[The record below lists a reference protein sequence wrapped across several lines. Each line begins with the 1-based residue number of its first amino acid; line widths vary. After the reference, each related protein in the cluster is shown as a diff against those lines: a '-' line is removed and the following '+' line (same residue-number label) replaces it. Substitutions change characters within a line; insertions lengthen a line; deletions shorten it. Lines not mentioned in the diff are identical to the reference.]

1 MKLSPSESAEDLK
14 PNRYKWLS
22 LLVMALALAI
32 VVIDG
37 TVLNVSQKYIINDLG
52 SNLQSIQWA
61 ITSYSLVIASLT
73 ILGGRLG
80 DMFGRK
86 KAFILGAIIFAIGSL
101 MTALAK
107 DSTMLIIGW
116 SIIEGIGAALMIPAS
131 SALIVSNFE
140 GKERGIAFGIYG
152 ATAGAAS
159 SFGPILGGWLSTSF
173 SWRWA
178 FGINVVIA
186 ALLCV
191 GSVVVRDYHTKNK
204 QKQYL
209 DLVGVA
215 LSSTALLSIMYGII
229 ESNTYGWW
237 GAKKGWEM
245 FGQTINFAGISVTPI
260 AILIGIMLAV
270 LFVIWELRV
279 EKQGKEP
286 LIRVE
291 IFNNRQFSFG
301 IATLAAQF
309 GGFSG
314 LITYGIIFFLLT
326 VKGLSAFDSGL
337 ALIPFSLATFIMAP
351 ISSRIS
357 DKIGQR
363 NLIQLGL
370 AINLVGTILIY
381 SALRYEATVQD
392 FIPAFLVSGV
402 GFGLIAAQLNN
413 LILSSVKVTESGV
426 ASGING
432 TMREIGRAFGVAL
445 IGAAFIGMVSS
456 SAQSNIQS
464 NNSIPDQAKPALIK
478 QFESS
483 DSFGREVVSKTD
495 DEVRKEGASRGIP
508 VQGQQAYI
516 TQYRKTENAISESV
530 KRAITESSKNALLY
544 TIGFSTV
551 ALVLAFGLP
560 TGKKLGG
567 DVISQAA
574 VIE

>member
-1 MKLSPSESAEDLK
+1 MKLSPSEAAQDLK
-14 PNRYKWLS
+14 PNRFKWLS
-22 LLVMALALAI
+22 LVVMSLALAI

-37 TVLNVSQKYIINDLG
+37 TILNVSQKYIINDLG

-86 KAFILGAIIFAIGSL
+86 RSFILGAIIFAVGSA

-107 DSTMLIIGW
+107 DTTMLIVGW
-116 SIIEGIGAALMIPAS
+116 SIVEGVGAALMIPAS
-131 SALIVSNFE
+131 SALLVSNFE
-140 GKERGIAFGIYG
+140 GKERGVAFGIYG

-159 SFGPILGGWLSTSF
+159 SFGPIVGGWLSTSF

-178 FGINVVIA
+178 FGINVIIA
-186 ALLCV
+186 ALLCI
-191 GSVVVRDYHTKNK
+191 GSVVVRDYHTKNQK
-204 QKQYL
+204 KQYL
-209 DLVGVA
+209 DLIGVA

-237 GAKKGWEM
+237 GAKKVWEI
-245 FGQTINFAGISVTPI
+245 FGQSINFGGISVSPI
-260 AILIGIMLAV
+260 AILIGFVLAV
-270 LFVIWELRV
+270 LFVLWELGV
-279 EKQGKEP
+279 EKKGKEP
-286 LIRVE
+286 LVRVE

-301 IATLAAQF
+301 VATLAAQF

-314 LITYGIIFFLLT
+314 LITYGIIFFFLT

-381 SALRYEATVQD
+381 SALKYEATVQD
-392 FIPAFLVSGV
+392 FIPAFLMSGI

-413 LILSSVKVTESGV
+413 LILSSVKVSESGV

-445 IGAAFIGMVSS
+445 IGAAFIGMVTTT
-456 SAQSNIQS
+456 AQNTIK
-464 NNSIPDQAKPALIK
+464 NNSTIPDQAKPALVK

-495 DEVRKEGASRGIP
+495 DEVRKEAAGRGIP
-508 VQGQQAYI
+508 VQGQPTYLA
-516 TQYRKTENAISESV
+516 QYRNTESAISESV

-544 TIGFSTV
+544 TIGFSV
-551 ALVLAFGLP
+551 LALLLAFGLP
-560 TGKKLGG
+560 TGKKLGN
-567 DVISQAA
+567 DAITQAA
-574 VIE
+574 VVE